1 MRLAPEA
8 IYQHDWQGLAAL
20 RVLLKGRSGPP
31 HYLSN
36 VDPRMVNRI
45 GELLKMHDLCVC
57 VLADLRIQER
67 DMQLKAHTE
76 LLGIAEELHRVSAH
90 FSKGSHEIVTLAN
103 RLMSAESQLESG
115 LPAPRQS
122 QGLKVN
128 IYE

>member
-1 MRLAPEA
+1 MRLAPKA
-8 IYQHDWQGLAAL
+8 IYQHDWQGLATL
-20 RVLLKGRSGPP
+20 RVLLKGRSDPP
-31 HYLSN
+31 HYLSS
-36 VDPRMVNRI
+36 VDPHMVHRI

-57 VLADLRIQER
+57 MLADLRIQEP

-103 RLMSAESQLESG
+103 RLMSAESHLERG
-115 LPAPRQS
+115 LPVPGQT